1 MKKIDELISE
11 FNDKPAAHEAYNA
24 ASNELRIRL
33 ALVLEKLDYDTPL
46 MIANINWG
54 HAVNATILL
63 SQAKKMCKFLKV
75 DEQLVAK
82 GYGE

>member
-1 MKKIDELISE
+1 
-11 FNDKPAAHEAYNA
+11 
-24 ASNELRIRL
+24 
-33 ALVLEKLDYDTPL
+33 